1 MSHFVITENE
11 DKRPLIER
19 DSLNAIEWRKVRAY
33 FLKERDDRKAR
44 DAQLRGNLLFLKK
57 RFLKGGE
64 YSQFDLEAVNGAL
77 LLVESAGFEGGENV
91 ER

>member
-1 MSHFVITENE
+1 VSHFVITENE

-44 DAQLRGNLLFLKK
+44 DAQLREFIKRQAEDCLVMAKHDDLINPKNEAEIWLK
-57 RFLKGGE
+57 
-64 YSQFDLEAVNGAL
+64 AL
-77 LLVESAGFEGGENV
+77 LLVEEEAKTT
-91 ER
+91 